1 MRAVM
6 TISVALAFGLLATPA
21 VAQPSVQPYGTNDA
35 GGFLNVLPPGE
46 NGLVNPAELAQNQAT
61 GATPPHFNDQQHLYT
76 DLVYASPTLTPA
88 QVDIYFKDATFG
100 VRSGDVAATETPRSD
115 VTIVR
120 EGSYGVPHI

>member
-1 MRAVM
+1 MCYH
-6 TISVALAFGLLATPA
+6 PA
-21 VAQPSVQPYGTNDA
+21 RMGWSTRRSS
-35 GGFLNVLPPGE
+35 LKTRRL
-46 NGLVNPAELAQNQAT
+46 